1 MHPMRASHAPDAMC
15 TTHRLARPTHGVLK
29 RKKKH
34 FVVFPNE
41 LGGKAHNFN
50 PSPVGNMPIN
60 RASSITIQLCI
71 LIPWLTKHLFIR
83 VLRWTSIYLPDYIN
97 ASRLLSYDLS
107 YIWFSYISC
116 LIFSY
121 TRGCDI
127 PSTRVELRSGFKNR
141 VLLQF

>member
-71 LIPWLTKHLFIR
+71 LIP
-83 VLRWTSIYLPDYIN
+83 
-97 ASRLLSYDLS
+97 
-107 YIWFSYISC
+107 
-116 LIFSY
+116 
-121 TRGCDI
+121 
-127 PSTRVELRSGFKNR
+127 
-141 VLLQF
+141 